1 MKYAVSMNDTI
12 RVAVLAGTTRAQR
25 RSIHAAE
32 WIAEFGRRLPGVEII
47 FVDPKDFHFAGDG
60 NDPEGKDPHYTD
72 IVTRADA
79 FFVVT
84 PEYNHSFPG
93 SLKRMLDSEL
103 QLYNH
108 KPVAFAG
115 VSDGNW
121 GGTRAI
127 ESLVPAVRE
136 TGLVVMSWDVYFPY
150 VQNIFAED
158 GRMQPDFQE
167 RYTKSVGK
175 LYNELLW
182 FARLLK
188 TGRNQLNTGENNTH
202 ASNLERQSDR

>member
-1 MKYAVSMNDTI
+1 MDEKITL
-12 RVAVLAGTTRAQR
+12 AVLAGTTRAQR
-25 RSIHAAE
+25 RSIMVAHYIADFAAK
-32 WIAEFGRRLPGVEII
+32 LPNVEVI
-47 FVDPKDFHFAGDG
+47 FVDPKDLTFPGDG
-60 NDPEGKDPHYTD
+60 NDPEGKDPRYTE
-72 IVTRADA
+72 ITAKADA

-103 QLYNH
+103 ANYNH

-136 TGLVVMSWDVYFPY
+136 TGLVVVSWDVYFPK
-150 VQNIFAED
+150 VQDKFDENGHLKPEFAA
-158 GRMQPDFQE
+158 
-167 RYTKSVGK
+167 RYTKSLDK
-175 LYNELLW
+175 LFTELLW
-182 FARLLK
+182 MARLFK
-188 TGRNQLNTGENNTH
+188 AGR
-202 ASNLERQSDR
+202 RQVESGNPV

>member
-1 MKYAVSMNDTI
+1 MDNVAI
-12 RVAVLAGTTRAQR
+12 AVLAGTTREQR
-25 RSIHAAE
+25 RSIVAAHY
-32 WIAEFGRRLPGVEII
+32 IADQGSKLPNVEII
-47 FVDPKDFHFAGDG
+47 FVDPTEFNFPGDG
-60 NDPEGKDPHYTD
+60 NDPEGKDPSYTE
-72 IVTRADA
+72 IVGKADA
-79 FFVVT
+79 FFVGT

-136 TGLVVMSWDVYFPY
+136 TGLVVMSFDVYFPR
-150 VQNIFAED
+150 VQD
-158 GRMQPDFQE
+158 
-167 RYTKSVGK
+167 
-175 LYNELLW
+175 
-182 FARLLK
+182 
-188 TGRNQLNTGENNTH
+188 
-202 ASNLERQSDR
+202 